1 MSSLPE
7 HIGRLQ
13 RDLLSTP
20 PRISAYRD
28 LPFAILL
35 YHPREEWPL
44 RGHVRRLKAGLEAAG
59 KRVTLISMAELLW
72 EALEEAEGTDAF
84 IEQERLDGFTR
95 VQETIGRYLTDP
107 DFVPLPHRLAGRLQA
122 LDPIRDVALL
132 VRAGAMAPAFYQM
145 STLLDAMQ
153 GRTHVPTILCY
164 PGTIEGTT
172 GLRFMDLKD
181 REPMGNYRVEIYRA
195 AS

>member
-7 HIGRLQ
+7 HIDRLR
-13 RDLLSTP
+13 RDLLADP

-35 YHPREEWPL
+35 YHPADEQQL
-44 RGHVRRLKAGLEAAG
+44 RGHVRRLKAALEVAG
-59 KRVTLISMAELLW
+59 KRVTFVSMAELLW
-72 EALEEAEGTDAF
+72 EALEETEGIDAF
-84 IEQERLDGFTR
+84 IEQERFEGFART
-95 VQETIGRYLTDP
+95 QETIGRYLTDP
-107 DFVPLPHRLAGRLQA
+107 DFGPLPDRLAGRLQG
-122 LDPIRDVALL
+122 LDPARDVALL
-132 VRAGAMAPAFYQM
+132 VRAGAMAPALYQM

-153 GRTHVPTILCY
+153 GRTLVPTALCY
-164 PGTIEGTT
+164 PGTIEGAT

-195 AS
+195 DS

>member
-7 HIGRLQ
+7 HVERLR
-13 RDLLSTP
+13 RDLLSIP

-35 YHPREEWPL
+35 YHPKEEWQL
-44 RGHVRRLKAGLEAAG
+44 RAHVRRLKAGLEAEG
-59 KRVTLISMAELLW
+59 RRVTLVSMADLLW
-72 EALEEAEGTDAF
+72 EALEETEGIEAF
-84 IEQERLDGFTR
+84 IDQERFEGFPR
-95 VQETIGRYLTDP
+95 AQETIGRYLTDP
-107 DFVPLPHRLAGRLQA
+107 EFVPLPDRLARRLDGLA
-122 LDPIRDVALL
+122 PDRDVALL
-132 VRAGAMAPAFYQM
+132 VRAGAMAPSLYQM

-153 GRTHVPTILCY
+153 GRTLVPTILCY